1 MLTLSN
7 ITKTYHQNGKA
18 ISVLNGIS
26 LHVGTKESVAI
37 MGRSGSGKST
47 LLSIVSGILRADTG
61 KIELAGKDFA
71 ALSQSALSELRAAQ
85 IGFIFQ
91 NFHLVSYLSA
101 LENVML
107 PGRVNG
113 IADVRERAE
122 KLLDQ
127 VGLAARATHLP
138 SQLSGGERQRVAI
151 ARSLIHKPHLILAD
165 EPSGSLDQSTGEE
178 VVDLLFDLVRESE
191 TSLVLVTHDRQIAQR
206 CQKIY
211 YVKNGNLSLE
221 A

>member
-1 MLTLSN
+1 
-7 ITKTYHQNGKA
+7 
-18 ISVLNGIS
+18 
-26 LHVGTKESVAI
+26 

-71 ALSQSALSELRAAQ
+71 TLSQSELSDWRAAQ

-113 IADVRERAE
+113 LTEVRRRAE
-122 KLLDQ
+122 DLLDQ
-127 VGLAARATHLP
+127 VGLSARTTHLP

-165 EPSGSLDQSTGEE
+165 EPSGSLDQATGEE
-178 VVDLLFDLVRESE
+178 VVDLLFDLVHESE
-191 TSLVLVTHDRQIAQR
+191 TSLILVTHDPQIAQR
-206 CQKIY
+206 CQKTY
-211 YVKNGNLSLE
+211 FVKNGNLSLE

>member
-1 MLTLSN
+1 
-7 ITKTYHQNGKA
+7 
-18 ISVLNGIS
+18 
-26 LHVGTKESVAI
+26 

-61 KIELAGKDFA
+61 TVALAGQDFSS
-71 ALSQSALSELRAAQ
+71 LNQNTLSELRAAQ

-107 PGRVNG
+107 PGRVNKLT
-113 IADVRERAE
+113 DVRERAE
-122 KLLDQ
+122 KLLAQ

-138 SQLSGGERQRVAI
+138 NQLSGGERQRVAI
-151 ARSLIHKPHLILAD
+151 ARSLIHRPHLILAD

-178 VVDLLFDLVRESE
+178 VIDLLFDLVRESE
-191 TSLVLVTHDRQIAQR
+191 TSLVLVTHDPQIAKR

>member
-7 ITKTYHQNGKA
+7 ITKTYQQNGKA
-18 ISVLNGIS
+18 IPVLNGIS
-26 LHVGTKESVAI
+26 FHVGKKESVAI

-61 KIELAGKDFA
+61 TIELAGNDYA
-71 ALSQSALSELRAAQ
+71 ALTQSALSELRASQ

-91 NFHLVSYLSA
+91 NFHLVSYLNA

-113 IADVRERAE
+113 LTDVRIRAE
-122 KLLDQ
+122 KLLEQ
-127 VGLAARATHLP
+127 VGLASRATHLP

-151 ARSLIHKPHLILAD
+151 ARSLIHKPKLILAD

-206 CQKIY
+206 CEKTY
-211 YVKNGNLSLE
+211 FVKNGNLSLE

>member
-7 ITKTYHQNGKA
+7 ITKTYHQNGTA
-18 ISVLNGIS
+18 IPVLSGLS
-26 LHVGTKESVAI
+26 LHVGKKESVAI

-61 KIELAGKDFA
+61 TVALAGQDFSS
-71 ALSQSALSELRAAQ
+71 LNQNTLSELRAAQ

-107 PGRVNG
+107 PGRVNKLT
-113 IADVRERAE
+113 DVRERAE
-122 KLLDQ
+122 KLLAQ

-138 SQLSGGERQRVAI
+138 NQLSGGERQRVAI
-151 ARSLIHKPHLILAD
+151 ARSLIHRPHLILAD

-178 VVDLLFDLVRESE
+178 VIDLLFDLVRESE
-191 TSLVLVTHDRQIAQR
+191 TSLVLVTHDPQIAKR